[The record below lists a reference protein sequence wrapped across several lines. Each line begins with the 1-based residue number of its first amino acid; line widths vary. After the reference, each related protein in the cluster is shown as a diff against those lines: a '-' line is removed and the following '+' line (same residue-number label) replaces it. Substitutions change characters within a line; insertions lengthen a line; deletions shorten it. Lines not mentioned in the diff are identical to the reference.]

1 MASVVVEEIAAN
13 LLKGVISGIGS
24 KVGAE
29 MFDSIF
35 AQDVPSY
42 FTEVYKEIEK
52 IMHQEI
58 TENTI
63 NEIDGEINGTSTWVK
78 FDYNPR
84 KASGASK
91 DDLHSL
97 LEPKV
102 SDLAINM
109 VAVLQQKSFAE
120 SALAVFIVG
129 AGVHLSLLQE
139 LAYVDPIVDDPHQS
153 SYIKTIQGYGP
164 DYADHAD
171 KTWKSVKTSREAL
184 FTEVKIKSQLI
195 PPPPGRPPTDYH
207 YTSEW
212 TDEFTGEKFT
222 DATDFIG
229 GVWTN
234 GSYGDLE
241 NRANAKR
248 TEYINTTIAEL
259 QKEMHD
265 PPHAAE
271 TWRKLVDQPLPVVS

>member
-1 MASVVVEEIAAN
+1 MASVIVGEIAAN
-13 LLKGVISGIGS
+13 LLKGVLSGIGY

-42 FTEVYKEIEK
+42 FTKVYEEIEK

-58 TENTI
+58 TANTI
-63 NEIDGEINGTSTWVK
+63 SEIDGEINGTTTWIK

-91 DDLHSL
+91 DDLHRL

-102 SDLAINM
+102 SNLAINM
-109 VAVLQQKSFAE
+109 IAVLQQNLFAE

-139 LAYVDPIVDDPHQS
+139 LAYVDPNVDDPHQS
-153 SYIKTIQGYGP
+153 SYIKTIQKYAL

-171 KTWKSVKTSREAL
+171 KTWQSVKTSRKAL
-184 FTEVKIKSQLI
+184 ITEVKRDEIWLI
-195 PPPPGRPPTDYH
+195 RVTVVW
-207 YTSEW
+207 SKW
-212 TDEFTGEKFT
+212 TDELTGETFPVST
-222 DATDFIG
+222 IWVGVFFGIG
-229 GVWTN
+229 IWSN
-234 GSYGDLE
+234 GNRQELE
-241 NRANAKR
+241 NRANANR
-248 TEYINTTIAEL
+248 TEYINTTIPKL